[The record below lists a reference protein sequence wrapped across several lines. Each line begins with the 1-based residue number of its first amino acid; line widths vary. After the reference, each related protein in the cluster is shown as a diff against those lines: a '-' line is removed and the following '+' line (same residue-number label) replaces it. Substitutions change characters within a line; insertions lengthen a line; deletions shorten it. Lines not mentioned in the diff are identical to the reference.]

1 MKRLALLVVLVL
13 AVGLAAGSGTNLLFG
28 KAKVKKVSSKETAAS
43 KKKSETASPLS
54 QPTSITKAATS
65 PQFSVSQAMG
75 HTFALSEQ
83 IGVRPPGSVKE
94 AAAADYIVQRLGEYG
109 YTVEEQPFT
118 MADGFA
124 SRNIVGTR
132 RGTREGFTIVI
143 GAHFDSP
150 QDSKGA
156 DDDATG
162 VGTVLELARDFATR
176 RIEPTMEFVFFGGNR
191 PGSTD
196 MDTRLVGAHRY
207 VELTGSLEMK
217 DIVGMIEV
225 DCIGQGDTLALRS
238 QGTGLQ
244 RLKDKLLT
252 FAGVKNTPVTY
263 IKSADDSDNI
273 PFENSQIPSVWVEW
287 CNPGGT
293 LSTDNAYTS
302 VVAQKVQTAGVL
314 IESFVL
320 RLNSQDLEE
329 LKY

>member
-1 MKRLALLVVLVL
+1 MRRLALLVVLVL
-13 AVGLAAGSGTNLLFG
+13 VVGLAAGSGMNLLFG
-28 KAKVKKVSSKETAAS
+28 KAKVQKVSPKDNTSG
-43 KKKSETASPLS
+43 KKKSVTTTPSGTKNSGAKASS
-54 QPTSITKAATS
+54 SV
-65 PQFSVSQAMG
+65 QFSVTQAMT
-75 HTFALSEQ
+75 HTFAISEQ
-83 IGVRPPGSVKE
+83 IGARPAGSVKE

-162 VGTVLELARDFATR
+162 VGTVLELARDFSNR
-176 RIEPTMEFVFFGGNR
+176 RIEPTLEFVFFGGNR

-225 DCIGQGDTLALRS
+225 DCVGQGDVLALRT

-252 FAGVKNTPVTY
+252 FAGEKKTPVTY
-263 IKSADDSDNI
+263 IKSTDDSDNM

-287 CNPGGT
+287 CNPDGT

-302 VVAQKVQTAGVL
+302 VVAQKVQTAGVM

-320 RLNSQDLEE
+320 GLNSQDLEE